1 MPTRARVARGL
12 ATASMDIEVAAP
24 ARAIEPLLGPALRDV
39 LDAEPKALRRALA
52 SRGDP
57 ARADDHDP
65 SSKRAT
71 RARSLATSLDAIAP
85 HLSSSVSSS
94 SDADAH
100 DPVIDPLLE
109 RVVRPASACGDGD
122 GGDPSDAS
130 AKKRAALRVIAWA
143 LSPSPE
149 RVGDARVRARRVAGV
164 LAARCAPGDRS
175 DKRARLAACLALRR
189 AAIDLDDV
197 GTAFDA
203 RCDVALA
210 ATACARGAP
219 SEGPPTRLEA
229 EAADAFF
236 AITARLAVAA
246 AREEEKGG
254 EKGERARVCGG
265 GGGGGDGPS
274 SAERLTAAL
283 PRLLLVTRTVRE
295 WWPASHRAPRLATR
309 EIIKRL
315 ESLSATSD
323 DDGTR
328 EDRATYL
335 AAAWKDFAPALA
347 IGGGLGVI
355 AGDDAAD
362 ADPAASVARWLDA
375 AAAATA
381 AATAATAGGA
391 ADAATTDAV
400 VRAFASLA
408 LLLGRLG
415 LAAETDED
423 GRPSSDAA
431 KDAAAVLRD
440 RASAALLPALKMR
453 SEPAQELAAASLRAA
468 LSADGA
474 AEKAALLDGLLP
486 LMDDDSD
493 VAATMEPSVGAGL
506 ASTTAWLVASEPGG
520 GVGVRRGMG
529 TVLAACGATAA
540 LGTRRNALRVLA
552 ETLRLATPPAARPA
566 ETEAIVSALAAAV
579 GDADACARAL
589 AADALAAIP
598 LSASLPPLLRADAE
612 DAAAV
617 AMSSS
622 ARASGG
628 SAGPARALESLLRAI
643 APPRDEE
650 ETEEDDDDGPAAAI
664 EARAIALL
672 PRWAVTV
679 PTDAWRAVADVL
691 AATSLAR
698 PGAAA
703 FVRATSALSPW
714 TGEPPACRAF
724 FVAAR
729 GAMRAH
735 DESRRVDAS
744 GASAPASVFER
755 LAPLLLL
762 RAPSPRAWD
771 DDDRARGDGDD
782 DGDGDARA
790 LADALLKIALAT
802 GVEHDDVRRVA
813 AELHGRAAPRVA
825 SVARSDALREAL
837 RDADAD
843 ADADADSQSASASA
857 SAADRDAALARAR
870 ACMFASCAALSARG
884 LGAIQDGG
892 VDDLRAAA
900 AAATRRLGDDD
911 ESAKTRTGAAETLAA
926 LTRAELAAK
935 TRGRERG
942 SETLRGVLAA
952 MRRDADAPAWVASSA
967 SARAARARL
976 ALANV
981 LVVVARAPPSDPDA
995 AAAFVRLTLPSLAS
1009 AAVGGGDNVDDAEEV
1024 DACRA
1029 AASQAAM
1036 VIVASAATAT
1046 TTTAAATAAA
1056 RDAVAEHA
1064 KTVAVAASR
1073 ALSSGD
1079 GGEHGPRSRL
1089 AAAKLATALLA
1100 SDEDAL
1106 RALGES
1112 LATLR
1117 GALAVAAGTSD
1128 SKELSD
1134 VATTLLR
1141 AMGGPIDDR
1150 REDAAADARVVSQLT
1165 S

>member
-71 RARSLATSLDAIAP
+71 RARSLATSFDAIAS
-85 HLSSSVSSS
+85 HLSSSASSS

-197 GTAFDA
+197 GAAFDA

-520 GVGVRRGMG
+520 GGGVRRGMG
-529 TVLAACGATAA
+529 RSGRVATRFASS
-540 LGTRRNALRVLA
+540 RRRSGSRPRPPRDRRRPRRSSARWPRRSGLR
-552 ETLRLATPPAARPA
+552 T
-566 ETEAIVSALAAAV
+566 
-579 GDADACARAL
+579 RAL
-589 AADALAAIP
+589 A
-598 LSASLPPLLRADAE
+598 R
-612 DAAAV
+612 
-617 AMSSS
+617 
-622 ARASGG
+622 
-628 SAGPARALESLLRAI
+628 
-643 APPRDEE
+643 
-650 ETEEDDDDGPAAAI
+650 
-664 EARAIALL
+664 
-672 PRWAVTV
+672 
-679 PTDAWRAVADVL
+679 
-691 AATSLAR
+691 
-698 PGAAA
+698 
-703 FVRATSALSPW
+703 
-714 TGEPPACRAF
+714 
-724 FVAAR
+724 
-729 GAMRAH
+729 
-735 DESRRVDAS
+735 SRR
-744 GASAPASVFER
+744 
-755 LAPLLLL
+755 
-762 RAPSPRAWD
+762 
-771 DDDRARGDGDD
+771 
-782 DGDGDARA
+782 
-790 LADALLKIALAT
+790 T
-802 GVEHDDVRRVA
+802 
-813 AELHGRAAPRVA
+813 
-825 SVARSDALREAL
+825 
-837 RDADAD
+837 
-843 ADADADSQSASASA
+843 
-857 SAADRDAALARAR
+857 
-870 ACMFASCAALSARG
+870 
-884 LGAIQDGG
+884 
-892 VDDLRAAA
+892 
-900 AAATRRLGDDD
+900 
-911 ESAKTRTGAAETLAA
+911 
-926 LTRAELAAK
+926 
-935 TRGRERG
+935 
-942 SETLRGVLAA
+942 
-952 MRRDADAPAWVASSA
+952 
-967 SARAARARL
+967 
-976 ALANV
+976 
-981 LVVVARAPPSDPDA
+981 
-995 AAAFVRLTLPSLAS
+995 
-1009 AAVGGGDNVDDAEEV
+1009 
-1024 DACRA
+1024 
-1029 AASQAAM
+1029 
-1036 VIVASAATAT
+1036 
-1046 TTTAAATAAA
+1046 
-1056 RDAVAEHA
+1056 
-1064 KTVAVAASR
+1064 
-1073 ALSSGD
+1073 
-1079 GGEHGPRSRL
+1079 RSRR
-1089 AAAKLATALLA
+1089 
-1100 SDEDAL
+1100 S
-1106 RALGES
+1106 R
-1112 LATLR
+1112 
-1117 GALAVAAGTSD
+1117 
-1128 SKELSD
+1128 
-1134 VATTLLR
+1134 
-1141 AMGGPIDDR
+1141 
-1150 REDAAADARVVSQLT
+1150 
-1165 S
+1165 